1 MTSNFNIAQC
11 LLNGRSY
18 TPEQLQQIMKE
29 GEQDEAALVRMM
41 PEVSVIDPRPVR
53 TAVMRAADGAWED
66 RIEWYSR
73 YAELFIE
80 KLRDMMHTEAVV
92 AQLPSIEEEPAPAHA
107 VFLRIE
113 GDISF
118 VSGLAARDA
127 VFLELARRYSGEPLD
142 TVDEMAVDSI
152 QEFLNVVNGL
162 FCIELANSG
171 MEGELS
177 LPRWRKNVR
186 IQGAKR
192 LCLRIYTS
200 FAAFQLILFADD
212 LF

>member
-1 MTSNFNIAQC
+1 MNNDFNVAQC

-66 RIEWYSR
+66 CIEWYSR
-73 YAELFIE
+73 YVELFIE

-118 VSGLAARDA
+118 VSGLAARDV

-142 TVDEMAVDSI
+142 TVDEMAVDSL

-171 MEGELS
+171 MEGALS
-177 LPRWRKNVR
+177 LPHWSRNVR
-186 IQGAKR
+186 VQGAKR

-200 FAAFQLILFADD
+200 FGSFQLILSADD